1 MPIPSII
8 GLFDTSTGMRASD
21 GEPPPASDGVFGQ
34 LLLLGVGRA
43 LFPFLLSPWVMRWMS
58 IWL

>member
-1 MPIPSII
+1 MPALPQII
-8 GLFDTSTGMRASD
+8 MNLNMDAGAAD
-21 GEPPPASDGVFGQ
+21 PPPASDGIFGQ

-43 LFPFLLSPWVMRWMS
+43 LFPFLLSPWVIRWMS

>member
-1 MPIPSII
+1 MDA
-8 GLFDTSTGMRASD
+8 GAAD
-21 GEPPPASDGVFGQ
+21 PPPASDGIFGQ

-43 LFPFLLSPWVMRWMS
+43 LFPFLLSPWVIRWMS